1 MARAQAYTNGGL
13 WPLYFLALQDR
24 FSMCFQVD
32 IPNQCSGISLWVIIV
47 CLSEYCGVQQW
58 RMTSSITLT
67 RLGEK
72 PGFVGIKIMSHLPS

>member
-1 MARAQAYTNGGL
+1 MVVFGPYI
-13 WPLYFLALQDR
+13 FLPCETDFLSD
-24 FSMCFQVD
+24 FQVD
-32 IPNQCSGISLWVIIV
+32 IPNQCSGISLWVITV

-58 RMTSSITLT
+58 RMTSSTTLT